1 MIFSKFG
8 DNHSGDAQLS
18 GSDDIRQFEVY
29 TDRDE
34 RIGTVIDLLT
44 NQSDHS
50 KFLVV
55 DVEPWA
61 TNKHIVLPLNY
72 VLIDRRLRRFLVIGL
87 SKAQVLE
94 LPAYGVDSTS
104 RATSYHNEPVVRT
117 QSHPL
122 TLDSESLESSAP
134 LEYAAPL
141 DFEETVYSTVRAST
155 PIEKPLADIG
165 VSANK
170 PVIEPHSSQEL
181 SSDRINKPD
190 YQFTEPTHPLN
201 DSISAPKVVEEEKV
215 RLLEERLVVDR
226 KKRKI
231 GEVIVRKEIE
241 TQIVEIPVRR
251 EKLIVEQI
259 SPERKQLASF
269 ALGQPEPDGVKLAE
283 ASSSVFSEVSG
294 EFTSAKAA
302 SQFLDAIANRPE
314 SGYQKI
320 EIRIVLENPELQEI
334 YQQWLDHYSAH
345 NRIQFEP

>member
-1 MIFSKFG
+1 MIFSKFD
-8 DNHSGDAQLS
+8 DNHSRETQIS

-34 RIGTVIDLLT
+34 RIGTAVDLLT

-55 DVEPWA
+55 DVETLA

-72 VLIDRRLRRFLVIGL
+72 VLIDRKLRRFLVIGL

-94 LPAYGVDSTS
+94 LPAYSVDSTS
-104 RATSYHNEPVVRT
+104 RATGYRDERIINQ
-117 QSHPL
+117 QSQPL
-122 TLDSESLESSAP
+122 ALDNYSLESTVP
-134 LEYAAPL
+134 LESSSPL
-141 DFEETVYSTVRAST
+141 DFETTVYSTAQPNTST
-155 PIEKPLADIG
+155 EVPFTDRGISVNKPL
-165 VSANK
+165 VEQYN
-170 PVIEPHSSQEL
+170 SQEL
-181 SSDRINKPD
+181 PSHPMTEPD
-190 YQFTEPTHPLN
+190 YALTEPIRPLS
-201 DSISAPKVVEEEKV
+201 DSIAAPKVVEEEKV
-215 RLLEERLVVDR
+215 RLLEERLVIDR
-226 KKRKI
+226 KKRKV

-241 TQIVEIPVRR
+241 TRIVEVPVRR

-269 ALGQPEPDGVKLAE
+269 ALGQPEPDGVELAE
-283 ASSSVFSEVSG
+283 ASSPVFSEVSG

-314 SGYQKI
+314 SSYQKI
-320 EIRIVLENPELQEI
+320 EIRIILENPELQEI
-334 YQQWLDHYSAH
+334 YQQWLDHYSSH